1 MDFAMK
7 DALLG
12 VDIGTTSTKA
22 VLFDDQGQELA
33 KAISAPYHNQ
43 SPQPGWVEQDPEEVW
58 QAVLSVLRQ
67 IVEGSRDQF
76 AIRAICMAAQSG
88 SLLPADQ
95 SGEPV
100 YPIVTWLDGRTE
112 KLISDWKKSGLEQ
125 QVRSLSG
132 WSLFSGLPLPTI
144 AWLRLHNPEVF
155 DKAKHYFSVNDFIA
169 YRLTGEFVSNSSN
182 AGGMQLVDIRT
193 GTWSPELCELAGIT
207 PDMLSHL
214 QPSGTMIGKIKPEI
228 QALTGL
234 NPETVLVNGGHDQV
248 ITALGLGIN
257 NPGSYL
263 LACGTA
269 WVFTGILS
277 SPDLE
282 KLPSTLNLNFHAYPQ
297 RWTLSQ
303 SLGGLGASLE
313 WWLNRA
319 WQSLDEST
327 TRQERYASLNQ
338 EILQTSPNQELFFLP
353 MTGGHADPATTR
365 RGGFI
370 GLDFNHTRAD
380 MARAI
385 MESAGYELRWAL
397 EAIRDAGQPVKH
409 LWMVGGA
416 VQGLLWPGILS
427 EITGISISIPDYG
440 NWPALGAAILAGV
453 GSGVYDSIDQ
463 ALVNFTKPT
472 RPVISDNRNEN
483 IYRTGFTQYQ
493 EIIQRNH

>member
-1 MDFAMK
+1 MIE
-7 DALLG
+7 ALLG
-12 VDIGTTSTKA
+12 LDIGTTSTKA
-22 VLFDDQGQELA
+22 VLFGVEGQEIA
-33 KAISAPYHNQ
+33 RASSHPYQNQ
-43 SPQPGWVEQDPEEVW
+43 TPQPGWVEQDPEEVW

-67 IVEGSRDQF
+67 IVDQSKDQF
-76 AIRAICMAAQSG
+76 TIRAICMAAQSG

-100 YPIVTWLDGRTE
+100 YPIVTWLDGRSE
-112 KLISDWKKSGLEQ
+112 KLISDWKKSGLEE

-155 DKAKHYFSVNDFIA
+155 QKAKHYFSVNDFIA
-169 YRLTGEFVSNSSN
+169 YRLTGEWVSNPSN
-182 AGGMQLVDIRT
+182 AGGMQLVDLRT

-207 PDMLSHL
+207 HDMLSHM
-214 QPSGTMIGKIKPEI
+214 QPSGTMIGRINPEI

-234 NPETVLVNGGHDQV
+234 DTATILVNGGHDQV

-319 WQSLDEST
+319 WQGLDGST
-327 TRQERYASLNQ
+327 NRQERYTSLNQ
-338 EILQTSPNQELFFLP
+338 EILQTSPNQDLFFLP
-353 MTGGHADPATTR
+353 MTGGHGDPATTR

-370 GLDFNHTRAD
+370 GLDFNHNRAD
-380 MARAI
+380 MARTI
-385 MESAGYELRWAL
+385 MESAGYELCWAL
-397 EAIRDAGQPVKH
+397 DTIRDAGQPVKH

-416 VQGLLWPGILS
+416 AQSLIWPGILS
-427 EITGISISIPDYG
+427 EISAIPISIPGYD

-463 ALVNFTKPT
+463 ALVYFTKPT
-472 RPVISDNRNEN
+472 RPVDSDKGNEN
-483 IYRTGFTQYQ
+483 IYQAGFTQYQ
-493 EIIQRNH
+493 ELIQRNH

>member
-1 MDFAMK
+1 MIE
-7 DALLG
+7 ALLG
-12 VDIGTTSTKA
+12 LDVGTTSTKA
-22 VLFDDQGQELA
+22 VLFNLNGQEIA
-33 KAISAPYHNQ
+33 RAGSNPYHNR
-43 SPQPGWVEQDPEEVW
+43 SPEPGWVEQDPEEVW
-58 QAVLSVLRQ
+58 QAVLSVLRE
-67 IVEGSRDQF
+67 IVDQSGNQF
-76 AIRAICMAAQSG
+76 AIRAICMAVQSG
-88 SLLPADQ
+88 SLLPADHL
-95 SGEPV
+95 GEPV

-112 KLISDWKKSGLEQ
+112 KQISDWKKSGLEQ

-144 AWLRLHNPEVF
+144 AWLRLQNPEVF
-155 DKAKHYFSVNDFIA
+155 QKAKHYFSVNDFIA
-169 YRLTGEFVSNSSN
+169 YRLTGEFVTNPSN

-193 GTWSPELCELAGIT
+193 GKWSQELCELAGIT

-214 QPSGTMIGKIKPEI
+214 QPSGTIIGRIKPEI

-234 NPETVLVNGGHDQV
+234 NAETILVNGGHDQV

-257 NPGSYL
+257 NPGSFL

-277 SPDLE
+277 SPELE
-282 KLPSTLNLNFHAYPQ
+282 KLPSTLDLNFHAYPQ

-313 WWLNRA
+313 WWLNRG
-319 WQSLDEST
+319 WQSLDESIN
-327 TRQERYASLNQ
+327 RQDRFTSLNQ

-397 EAIRDAGQPVKH
+397 DAIRDA
-409 LWMVGGA
+409 
-416 VQGLLWPGILS
+416 
-427 EITGISISIPDYG
+427 
-440 NWPALGAAILAGV
+440 
-453 GSGVYDSIDQ
+453 
-463 ALVNFTKPT
+463 
-472 RPVISDNRNEN
+472 
-483 IYRTGFTQYQ
+483 
-493 EIIQRNH
+493 

>member
-1 MDFAMK
+1 M
-7 DALLG
+7 DALIG
-12 VDIGTTSTKA
+12 VDVGTTSTKA
-22 VLFDDQGQELA
+22 VLFDYQGQELA
-33 KAISAPYHNQ
+33 RAISSPYHNQ

-67 IVEGSRDQF
+67 IVEGSRDYYS
-76 AIRAICMAAQSG
+76 IRAICMAAQSG

-95 SGEPV
+95 WGEPV
-100 YPIVTWLDGRTE
+100 YSIVTWLDGRTE

-125 QVRSLSG
+125 QVRSVSG

-169 YRLTGEFVSNSSN
+169 YRLTGEFVSNPSN
-182 AGGMQLVDIRT
+182 AGGMQLVDIKT
-193 GTWSPELCELAGIT
+193 GTWSPELCELAGIKT
-207 PDMLSHL
+207 DMLSRL

-228 QALTGL
+228 CAMAGL
-234 NPETVLVNGGHDQV
+234 HTDVVLVNGGHDQV
-248 ITALGLGIN
+248 ITSLGLGIN

-277 SPDLE
+277 SPEME
-282 KLPSTLNLNFHAYPQ
+282 KLPKTLDLNFHAYPQ

-319 WQSLDEST
+319 WQGLDEST
-327 TRQERYASLNQ
+327 NRQERFISLNQ
-338 EILQTSPNQELFFLP
+338 EILPTIANQDLFFLP

-397 EAIRDAGQPVKH
+397 DVIRDADQPVKH

-416 VQGLLWPGILS
+416 AQSLIWPTILA
-427 EITGISISIPDYG
+427 EITNIPISIPEYD

-453 GSGVYDSIDQ
+453 GSDVYSSIDQ
-463 ALVNFTKPT
+463 ALVYFTKPT
-472 RPVISDNRNEN
+472 RPVDSDNRNEN
-483 IYRTGFTQYQ
+483 IYQTGFTQYQ
-493 EIIQRNH
+493 EIIRRNH

>member
-1 MDFAMK
+1 M
-7 DALLG
+7 DALIG
-12 VDIGTTSTKA
+12 VDVGTTSTKA
-22 VLFDDQGQELA
+22 VLFDFQGQELA
-33 KAISAPYHNQ
+33 RAISAPYHNRT
-43 SPQPGWVEQDPEEVW
+43 PQPGWVEQDPEEVW
-58 QAVLSVLRQ
+58 QAVLSVLHQ
-67 IVEGSRDQF
+67 IADQSGSQF
-76 AIRAICMAAQSG
+76 VIRAICMAVQSG
-88 SLLPADQ
+88 SMLPADQ

-100 YPIVTWLDGRTE
+100 YPIITWLDGRTE
-112 KLISDWKKSGLEQ
+112 KLVADWKKSGKEQ
-125 QVRSLSG
+125 QVKSISG

-144 AWLRLHNPEVF
+144 AWLRIHNPEVF
-155 DKAKHYFSVNDFIA
+155 QKAKHYFSVNDFIA
-169 YRLTGEFVSNSSN
+169 FRLTGEFVSNPSN

-193 GTWSPELCELAGIT
+193 GTWSPELCELAGIS
-207 PDMLSHL
+207 PDMLSRL
-214 QPSGTMIGKIKPEI
+214 QSSGTIIGRLKPDI
-228 QALTGL
+228 CAVTGL
-234 NPETVLVNGGHDQV
+234 AADVILVNGGHDQV

-277 SPDLE
+277 SPEME
-282 KLPSTLNLNFHAYPQ
+282 KLPATLDLNFHAYPQ

-319 WQSLDEST
+319 WQDLAEST
-327 TRQERYASLNQ
+327 NRQERFASLNQ
-338 EILQTSPNQELFFLP
+338 EILQTSANQDLFFLP

-397 EAIRDAGQPVKH
+397 DAIRDAGQPVKH

-416 VQGLLWPGILS
+416 VQSLLWPTILS
-427 EITGISISIPDYG
+427 EITGIPISIPDYD

-472 RPVISDNRNEN
+472 LPVSSDNRTEN
-483 IYRTGFTQYQ
+483 IYQTGFTQYQ
-493 EIIQRNH
+493 EIIHRNH

>member
-1 MDFAMK
+1 
-7 DALLG
+7 
-12 VDIGTTSTKA
+12 
-22 VLFDDQGQELA
+22 
-33 KAISAPYHNQ
+33 
-43 SPQPGWVEQDPEEVW
+43 
-58 QAVLSVLRQ
+58 
-67 IVEGSRDQF
+67 
-76 AIRAICMAAQSG
+76 
-88 SLLPADQ
+88 
-95 SGEPV
+95 
-100 YPIVTWLDGRTE
+100 LD
-112 KLISDWKKSGLEQ
+112 
-125 QVRSLSG
+125 
-132 WSLFSGLPLPTI
+132 
-144 AWLRLHNPEVF
+144 
-155 DKAKHYFSVNDFIA
+155 
-169 YRLTGEFVSNSSN
+169 
-182 AGGMQLVDIRT
+182 
-193 GTWSPELCELAGIT
+193 
-207 PDMLSHL
+207 
-214 QPSGTMIGKIKPEI
+214 
-228 QALTGL
+228 
-234 NPETVLVNGGHDQV
+234 
-248 ITALGLGIN
+248 
-257 NPGSYL
+257 
-263 LACGTA
+263 
-269 WVFTGILS
+269 
-277 SPDLE
+277 
-282 KLPSTLNLNFHAYPQ
+282 LNFHAYPQ

-397 EAIRDAGQPVKH
+397 DAIRDAGQPVKH

>member
-1 MDFAMK
+1 M

-22 VLFDDQGQELA
+22 VLFDYQGQELA
-33 KAISAPYHNQ
+33 QAISAPYHNQ
-43 SPQPGWVEQDPEEVW
+43 TPQPGWVEQDPEEVW

-67 IVEGSRDQF
+67 IVEQSKDQF
-76 AIRAICMAAQSG
+76 DIRAISMAVQSG
-88 SLLPADQ
+88 SLLPANQ
-95 SGEPV
+95 LGEPV
-100 YPIVTWLDGRTE
+100 YPIITWLDGRTE

-144 AWLRLHNPEVF
+144 AWLRSHNSEVF
-155 DKAKHYFSVNDFIA
+155 QKAKHYFSVNDFIA
-169 YRLTGEFVSNSSN
+169 FRLTGEFVTNPSN

-193 GTWSPELCELAGIT
+193 GTWSPELCELASIT
-207 PDMLSHL
+207 PDMLSRM
-214 QPSGTMIGKIKPEI
+214 QSSGEIIGKIRPEI
-228 QALTGL
+228 CEQTGL
-234 NPETVLVNGGHDQV
+234 GANTLLINGGHDQV

-269 WVFTGILS
+269 WVFTGILT
-277 SPDLE
+277 SPEME
-282 KLPSTLNLNFHAYPQ
+282 KLPKTLDMNFHAYPQ

-303 SLGGLGASLE
+303 SMGGLGASLE

-319 WQSLDEST
+319 WRGPDEST
-327 TRQERYASLNQ
+327 TRQQMFINLNQ
-338 EILQTSPNQELFFLP
+338 EIIQTSANQDLFFLP

-370 GLDFNHTRAD
+370 GLDFNHSRID

-397 EAIRDAGQPVKH
+397 DAIRDAGQPVKH

-416 VQGLLWPGILS
+416 AQSLLWPGILS
-427 EITGISISIPDYG
+427 EITAIPISIPDYD

-463 ALVNFTKPT
+463 ALVYFTKPT
-472 RPVISDNRNEN
+472 RSVDSNKKNKE
-483 IYRTGFTQYQ
+483 IYQTGFNHYQ
-493 EIIQRNH
+493 DIIRRNH